1 MKDENLQYFWGSRK
15 NPSFRLRGWGVYEK
29 LIYKGDYLTERDWT
43 VCRFRGGL
51 SKKEG
56 LVFLVFLRRVGA
68 GVDTPMHTMGNRS
81 NLTELIL
88 IRKSAVCERN
98 FLQILKKEL
107 EFPLGTFQHL
117 DFHQQIK
124 LLKLLKSTKIAGL
137 IISKSTENN

>member
-43 VCRFRGGL
+43 VCRFRGGVGGGL

-56 LVFLVFLRRVGA
+56 LVFLVFLGRVRA

-81 NLTELIL
+81 NLPELIL

-98 FLQILKKEL
+98 LQIFEKR
-107 EFPLGTFQHL
+107 T
-117 DFHQQIK
+117 
-124 LLKLLKSTKIAGL
+124 
-137 IISKSTENN
+137 

>member
-1 MKDENLQYFWGSRK
+1 MVKDENLQYFWGSRK

-43 VCRFRGGL
+43 VCRFRGGVGGGL

-81 NLTELIL
+81 NLPELIL

-98 FLQILKKEL
+98 LLQIFEKRTWISFGNFSAFG
-107 EFPLGTFQHL
+107 FP
-117 DFHQQIK
+117 
-124 LLKLLKSTKIAGL
+124 SANKIAK
-137 IISKSTENN
+137 IAKIN